1 MAGIKGY
8 ITNITNQTPEFV
20 IGAYH
25 RLGHIEKAF
34 RIVVVDRPRAHVMP
48 GHWGSHG
55 DDDVVAVSDHL
66 LQLRSHSA

>member
-8 ITNITNQTPEFV
+8 TTNITNQTPEFV

-34 RIVVVDRPRAHVMP
+34 RIVVVDRPRAQVMP
-48 GHWGSHG
+48 GHWGST
-55 DDDVVAVSDHL
+55 ATTTLSPCPIT
-66 LQLRSHSA
+66 SSS